1 MIPKSMKLSNK
12 DGECLKCS
20 RYFSC
25 PSGERARG
33 IRCKD
38 FERFRK
44 EDKHGMGRCKRV
56 GRDPVGGND
65 CGRSN
70 DSVPVSSDPATGIKK
85 STRIFDVVQLLA
97 EVGARNTEENNDSK

>member
-1 MIPKSMKLSNK
+1 M
-12 DGECLKCS
+12 
-20 RYFSC
+20 
-25 PSGERARG
+25 
-33 IRCKD
+33 RCKD

-70 DSVPVSSDPATGIKK
+70 DSVPVSSDSATGIKK
-85 STRIFDVVQLLA
+85 STRISRQA
-97 EVGARNTEENNDSK
+97 SGAQENKPIKLQWKMKGKSNGDDKNYDRQQDFYN

>member
-1 MIPKSMKLSNK
+1 MVPIKLNNK
-12 DGECLKCS
+12 DGEYLNCG
-20 RYFSC
+20 RYFRCS
-25 PSGERARG
+25 SRERARG

-56 GRDPVGGND
+56 GRDPVGDND

-70 DSVPVSSDPATGIKK
+70 DSVPVSSDSATGIKK
-85 STRIFDVVQLLA
+85 STRISRQA
-97 EVGARNTEENNDSK
+97 SGTQENKPIKL